1 MGCLGVQN
9 KLYQRQI
16 KVKDPYRTVHPI
28 FKGPLLRYLLK
39 KHDQNEPKMYE

>member
-16 KVKDPYRTVHPI
+16 KVKDPYRNAYPI
-28 FKGPLLRYLLK
+28 FKGPLLRKLFK
-39 KHDQNEPKMYE
+39 KHGQNEPKMYE